1 MEVSESVATAREISH
16 RVLIRVREARLPSVA
31 AALAFTTLLSL
42 VPLMTVGF
50 AILAV
55 FPAFDAWRDQVES
68 LLYTNLIPATSDV
81 VSSYLQEFS
90 GQAGTL
96 TGLGL
101 SVLVIT
107 ALLLFSTIED
117 AFNDIWGVQKG
128 RKFIQRLLL
137 YWAML
142 TLGPILL
149 VISLALT
156 SYVGTWIIDDLIEKP
171 GYASLWVLRAL
182 PVFLEGLGFLMMY
195 LIIPSR
201 EVQFRFALVGALI
214 AVVLFELAKYG
225 FVVFIGNFDTYQ
237 VIYGALWTIP
247 VFLVWIYLSWLV
259 TLLGAC
265 VSAELGNSKKNPTPP
280 PRVRPVVGGKSPRL

>member
-1 MEVSESVATAREISH
+1 MSESVSTARDVSY

-31 AALAFTTLLSL
+31 SALAFTTLLSL

-55 FPAFDAWRDQVES
+55 FPAFDAWRGQVES

-201 EVQFRFALVGALI
+201 EVRFRFALVGALI

-280 PRVRPVVGGKSPRL
+280 PRVR

>member
-1 MEVSESVATAREISH
+1 MSESVATAREISH

-201 EVQFRFALVGALI
+201 EVRFRFALVGALI

-225 FVVFIGNFDTYQ
+225 FVFFIGNFDTYQ

-265 VSAELGNSKKNPTPP
+265 VSAELGNTKKTPIPP
-280 PRVRPVVGGKSPRL
+280 PRVRPVVGGKSLRL

>member
-1 MEVSESVATAREISH
+1 VSESVATAREISH

-101 SVLVIT
+101 SVLVI
-107 ALLLFSTIED
+107 
-117 AFNDIWGVQKG
+117 
-128 RKFIQRLLL
+128 
-137 YWAML
+137 
-142 TLGPILL
+142 LL

-201 EVQFRFALVGALI
+201 EVRFRFALVGALI

>member
-1 MEVSESVATAREISH
+1 MGMSESVSTARDVSY

-31 AALAFTTLLSL
+31 SALAFTTLLSL

-55 FPAFDAWRDQVES
+55 FPAFDAWRGQVES

-142 TLGPILL
+142 TLGPVLL

-171 GYASLWVLRAL
+171 GYASLWIFRAL

-201 EVQFRFALVGALI
+201 EVRFRFALVGALI

-265 VSAELGNSKKNPTPP
+265 VSAELGNTKKNPIPP
-280 PRVRPVVGGKSPRL
+280 PRVRPVVGGKSSRL

>member
-1 MEVSESVATAREISH
+1 
-16 RVLIRVREARLPSVA
+16 
-31 AALAFTTLLSL
+31 
-42 VPLMTVGF
+42 MTVGF

-55 FPAFDAWRDQVES
+55 FPAFDAWRGQVES

-142 TLGPILL
+142 TLGPVLL

-201 EVQFRFALVGALI
+201 EVRFRFALVGALI
-214 AVVLFELAKYG
+214 AVVLFELAKFG

>member
-1 MEVSESVATAREISH
+1 MSESVATAREISH

-201 EVQFRFALVGALI
+201 EVRFRFALVGALI

-280 PRVRPVVGGKSPRL
+280 PRVRPAVGGKSPRL

>member
-1 MEVSESVATAREISH
+1 MSESVSTARDVSY

-31 AALAFTTLLSL
+31 SALAFTTLLSL

-55 FPAFDAWRDQVES
+55 FPAFDAWRGQVES

-142 TLGPILL
+142 TLGPVLL

-171 GYASLWVLRAL
+171 GYASLWIFRAL

-201 EVQFRFALVGALI
+201 EVRFRFALVGALI

-265 VSAELGNSKKNPTPP
+265 VSAELGNTKKNPIPP
-280 PRVRPVVGGKSPRL
+280 PRVRPVVGGKSSRL

>member
-1 MEVSESVATAREISH
+1 MSESVSTAREVSY
-16 RVLIRVREARLPSVA
+16 RVLVRVREARLPSVA
-31 AALAFTTLLSL
+31 SALAFTTLLSL

-55 FPAFDAWRDQVES
+55 FPAFDAWRGQVES
-68 LLYTNLIPATSDV
+68 LLYTNLIPATGDV

-107 ALLLFSTIED
+107 AL
-117 AFNDIWGVQKG
+117 
-128 RKFIQRLLL
+128 
-137 YWAML
+137 
-142 TLGPILL
+142 
-149 VISLALT
+149 
-156 SYVGTWIIDDLIEKP
+156 
-171 GYASLWVLRAL
+171 
-182 PVFLEGLGFLMMY
+182 Y

-201 EVQFRFALVGALI
+201 EVRFRFALVGALI
-214 AVVLFELAKYG
+214 AVALFELAKYG
-225 FVVFIGNFDTYQ
+225 FVFFIGNFDTYQ

-265 VSAELGNSKKNPTPP
+265 VSAELGNTKKTPIPP

>member
-1 MEVSESVATAREISH
+1 MSESISTAREVSH

-31 AALAFTTLLSL
+31 SALAFTTLLSL

-55 FPAFDAWRDQVES
+55 FPAFDAWRGQVES

-142 TLGPILL
+142 TLGPVLL

-156 SYVGTWIIDDLIEKP
+156 SYLGTWIIDDLIEKP

-201 EVQFRFALVGALI
+201 EVRFRFALVGALI

-265 VSAELGNSKKNPTPP
+265 VSAELGNSKRNPIPP
-280 PRVRPVVGGKSPRL
+280 PIVRPVVGGKSPRL